1 MIVVLSF
8 GVCGVLFVRSKG
20 WVLEVLVVIGYGYS
34 AVVYLV
40 ILWVM
45 CRWVLLWLW
54 CMVYGIRCVGLL
66 CYVML
71 LLVLWRVYLGVF
83 IYVRVGLWLLCC
95 VLWCWC

>member
-1 MIVVLSF
+1 MFYLCFMFVCGGSCGLDGVFVYCCIVGIRIMIVVLSF

-45 CRWVLLWLW
+45 CR
-54 CMVYGIRCVGLL
+54 
-66 CYVML
+66 
-71 LLVLWRVYLGVF
+71 
-83 IYVRVGLWLLCC
+83 
-95 VLWCWC
+95 